1 MGSDMS
7 KIVKAEFIKLKRLK
21 DLAIEFPEKGV
32 VALMGENGIGKST
45 VLHALAC
52 VYRPHAHL
60 QVKKYDEGSWWTDW
74 FVPHTGNYWRGSS
87 VRVFFSGIP
96 SGTVYCKE
104 EDRWQPRKIHRRER
118 YNRFIGLQ
126 SCMPHIEAESQKT
139 RFEFV
144 VSDLDLSAKKQQEM
158 VDAASGILN
167 RRYKTIKRGT
177 KGTGLR
183 RFLIA
188 TVEQGKP
195 PTESSYTSHY
205 MGAGEYKVLKLIQ
218 EVLSAPDEGF
228 LLIEEIEVSIHEAAL
243 RRLVKWII
251 EQAEKKNLQIVFSTH
266 WPRIVEFAD
275 ELSIRTLHA
284 TPEKVVCING
294 YRPMALHRMSGDE
307 ADMRVI
313 NIWVEDPLAKRIV
326 QMICAELG
334 ILPNVSIRL
343 FGAIDNAFSVA
354 AVLELEARDPSKN
367 LVVTDGDRYS
377 TADEK
382 LTQVKRAL
390 SGNGQ
395 ALEQAQVQAVRWLVQ
410 FEPVLP
416 DGLRVKPERF
426 LLETS
431 RRTAELGLANPSV
444 NSFLEFVAANVFPDP
459 DKSIIYELHKHFG
472 LSVERIELFFIET
485 AALDAGWVAF
495 TGGVRERL
503 RASAVNLGL
512 DLKEAA

>member
-1 MGSDMS
+1 MS

-21 DLAIEFPEKGV
+21 DLTIEFPEKGV

-52 VYRPHAHL
+52 IYRPHEHI
-60 QVKKYDEGSWWTDW
+60 QVKKGDDGSWWTDW

-87 VRVFFSGIP
+87 VKVFFSGIA

-104 EDRWQPRKIHRRER
+104 EDRWQPRKIHRHER

-183 RFLIA
+183 RFLVA

-313 NIWVEDPLAKRIV
+313 NVWVEDQLAQRIV
-326 QMICAELG
+326 QQVCTELG
-334 ILPNVSIRL
+334 ILRNVVIL
-343 FGAIDNAFSVA
+343 PFGAIDNAFSVA
-354 AVLELEARDPSKN
+354 AVLELEARDLNKN
-367 LVVTDGDRYS
+367 LVVTDGDRYP
-377 TADEK
+377 TTEEK
-382 LTQVKRAL
+382 KAQIKRAL
-390 SGNGQ
+390 SGTGE
-395 ALEQAQVQAVRWLVQ
+395 ALEKAQEQAERWFVQ
-410 FEPVLP
+410 FEPLMP
-416 DGLRVKPERF
+416 DGLRVNPERF
-426 LLETS
+426 LLEAA
-431 RRTAELGLANPSV
+431 RRSASTGAANPWV
-444 NSFLEFVAANVFPDP
+444 TQFLAFVDENVFPDP
-459 DKSIIYELHKHFG
+459 DKSIIFNLHKNFG
-472 LSVERIELFFIET
+472 LSIENIEWFLIE
-485 AALDAGWVAF
+485 AATKDAAWQPL
-495 TGGVRERL
+495 TDGVRQRL
-503 RASAVNLGL
+503 RESANSLAL
-512 DLKEAA
+512 DLKEVA